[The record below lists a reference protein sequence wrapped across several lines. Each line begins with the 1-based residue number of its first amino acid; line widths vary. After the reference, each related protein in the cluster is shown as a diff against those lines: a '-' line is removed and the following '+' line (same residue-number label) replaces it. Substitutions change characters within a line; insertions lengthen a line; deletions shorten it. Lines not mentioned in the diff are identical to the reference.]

1 MFTAIRIINNSKTAI
16 ECSIQMC
23 THTFK
28 CVYERIVRYQEAM
41 ACSSSDPWV
50 VRLSVYKC
58 WCWLVY
64 VCCVNAAVRK
74 TSSSLYAQQYHSFNT
89 TSDPPIHTQCQC
101 ALKLCFKQLSRT
113 HIYTHTNETSR
124 WQTRLS
130 VWHFSADEMLCS
142 VFALTEITLNFSV
155 AISSPTKT
163 DGLRRFSFRTF
174 QSQNIISFT

>member
-1 MFTAIRIINNSKTAI
+1 MLDTNVY
-16 ECSIQMC
+16 
-23 THTFK
+23 TFK
-28 CVYERIVRYQEAM
+28 CVYERIMKYQEAM

-50 VRLSVYKC
+50 VRLSVCKC

-64 VCCVNAAVRK
+64 VYCMNAAVRK

-89 TSDPPIHTQCQC
+89 STDPPIHIQRQC
-101 ALKLCFKQLSRT
+101 ALKHYASSSSLVHT
-113 HIYTHTNETSR
+113 YTHTNETSR

-155 AISSPTKT
+155 AISLPTKA